1 MRDEAVTEQFE
12 RMDKEQKEEMV
23 KYKRPLMDEEDT
35 NMKAKSIP

>member
-23 KYKRPLMDEEDT
+23 KYKRPLLEED
-35 NMKAKSIP
+35 NNRKAKSIP